1 MQDNPLLIRI
11 KDQKLIRKCQLLSKL
26 NRIVIETLLEFL
38 FERVDVI
45 DIQSA
50 FLDGGE
56 VGVKR
61 LVMKILKEGEGGK
74 EKVRKVSLKVNV
86 DEFWQ
91 SD

>member
-1 MQDNPLLIRI
+1 LQDNPLLIRI
-11 KDQKLIRKCQLLSKL
+11 KDQKLIRKCKLLSKL

-61 LVMKILKEGEGGK
+61 LVMKILKEGEGKK
-74 EKVRKVSLKVNV
+74 EEVRKVSLKVNV

-91 SD
+91 SG

>member
-1 MQDNPLLIRI
+1 LIRI
-11 KDQKLIRKCQLLSKL
+11 KDQKLFRKCKLLSKL

-61 LVMKILKEGEGGK
+61 LVMKILKEGEGKK
-74 EKVRKVSLKVNV
+74 EEVRKVSLKVNV

-91 SD
+91 SG